1 MNEQVLEVVA
11 EEAVGNVVDIA
22 TGEVVT
28 EVAGEVVKKGGK
40 AMIKKFGI
48 GGAIITGVVVLG
60 YGTVKLVKHIQ
71 NKKALNDHPDT
82 VDGEGVEVET
92 EEVDNNVTDFEEAKE
107 KVQEEKETKKKK

>member
-22 TGEVVT
+22 TGEAVA

-40 AMIKKFGI
+40 TMIKKFGI
-48 GGAIITGVVVLG
+48 VGGIITGVAILG
-60 YGTVKLVKHIQ
+60 YGTVKFVKHVQ
-71 NKKALNDHPDT
+71 KKKALNDHPDT
-82 VDGEGVEVET
+82 VDGECAEVET
-92 EEVDNNVTDFEEAKE
+92 EEVDNNVTGFEEAKE